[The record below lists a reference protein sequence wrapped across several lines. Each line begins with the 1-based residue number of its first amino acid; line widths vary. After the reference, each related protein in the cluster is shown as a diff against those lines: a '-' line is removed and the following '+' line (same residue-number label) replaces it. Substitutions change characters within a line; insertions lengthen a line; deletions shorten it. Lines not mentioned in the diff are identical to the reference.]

1 MGDSTGKKED
11 GIRLFRGVYLIG
23 DKATDLYDEELRE
36 FMADFEIAAIH
47 SYVDDNPSVLDDR
60 KKSNLFSRIKAE
72 THEARVRRKMKQYNA
87 NFLLI
92 QISKTKIYYDYCW
105 AD

>member
-1 MGDSTGKKED
+1 MGDSSQKKEE
-11 GIRLFRGVYLIG
+11 GIRLFRGVFVEG
-23 DKATDLYDEELRE
+23 DKVTDLYDDELLK
-36 FMADFEIAAIH
+36 FMKDFEIVSLH
-47 SYVDDNPSVLDDR
+47 SYVDENPAVLNEQKR
-60 KKSNLFSRIKAE
+60 STIFSRIKAE
-72 THEARVRRKMKQYNA
+72 THEARVRRKMKEYKA

>member
-1 MGDSTGKKED
+1 MADSENKEE
-11 GIRLFRGVYLIG
+11 GIRLFRGIFVVG
-23 DKATDLYDEELRE
+23 DTITDLYDKELLE
-36 FMADFEIAAIH
+36 FMRDFEIR
-47 SYVDDNPSVLDDR
+47 SVYKYVDENPGVLDDS
-60 KKSNLFSRIKAE
+60 KKSTIFSRIKAA
-72 THEARVRRKMKQYNA
+72 THESRIRKTMKEHNA